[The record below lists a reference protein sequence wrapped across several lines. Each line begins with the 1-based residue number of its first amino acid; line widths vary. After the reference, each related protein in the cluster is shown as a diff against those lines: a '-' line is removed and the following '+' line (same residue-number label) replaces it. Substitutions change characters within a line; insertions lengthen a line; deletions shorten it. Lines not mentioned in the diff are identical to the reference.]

1 MITVIALCL
10 QMVLVTAVP
19 VSAQIATSAA
29 GNVQE
34 MSVYEEIDNSMG
46 MESMM
51 SNISFEEIDH
61 VLDDILEHNELG
73 FQEIVQGLIQGDF
86 NFSEKYEGG
95 IKEFVIEEIS
105 FNKKDMTYLLI
116 LAVSASVFS
125 VFTEVL
131 KDKQIA
137 DTWFYMLY
145 LMMCVVV
152 FGAFR
157 QIMECALEASENL
170 VSFIEVLVP
179 AYSLSVSL
187 ATGPCTGA
195 GFYQCTLILIS
206 IIGNVVNVLII
217 PMTQAFVIVKIINY
231 ISEEDILSRMAGLFE
246 SGVKWMLK
254 TSMAALVGFQVIQSL
269 LAPAIDS
276 LKNTSVSKAL
286 SAIPGIGGAAGA
298 VTEMLV
304 GSAVLL
310 KNGIGTAAIIIILII
325 CIPPLIKI
333 GVFTVSYKVM
343 AAVIQPVSDKRFT
356 GCMAAAADGGALVLK
371 SSAMIA
377 AMFMLSIAIVGLTK

>member
-10 QMVLVTAVP
+10 QLVLVTAVP
-19 VSAQIATSAA
+19 VSAQSS
-29 GNVQE
+29 GNTGEEVQK
-34 MSVYEEIDNSMG
+34 MAVYEEMDSNTG
-46 MESMM
+46 MDSIM
-51 SNISFEEIDH
+51 SNISFEEIDN

-73 FQEIVQGLIQGDF
+73 FQDIIQGLIQGDF
-86 NFSEKYEGG
+86 DFSEEYEGG
-95 IKEFVIEEIS
+95 IREFIIEEIS

-152 FGAFR
+152 FGAFKE
-157 QIMECALEASENL
+157 IMECALSASKDL

-206 IIGNVVNVLII
+206 LISNVVNVLII

-254 TSMAALVGFQVIQSL
+254 TSMTVLVGFQVIQSL

-276 LKNTSVSKAL
+276 LKNTSVSRAL

-304 GSAVLL
+304 GSAVLV
-310 KNGIGTAAIIIILII
+310 KNGIGTAAIIVILII
-325 CIPPLIKI
+325 CLPPLIKI
-333 GVFTVSYKVM
+333 AVFTISYKVL
-343 AAVIQPVSDKRFT
+343 AAVVQPVTDKRFT

-371 SSAMIA
+371 SCSMIA

>member
-1 MITVIALCL
+1 MIAVIAICL
-10 QMVLVTAVP
+10 QIVLASTVPMEAETFAVIEETQKTAEYETIEN
-19 VSAQIATSAA
+19 SA
-29 GNVQE
+29 
-34 MSVYEEIDNSMG
+34 G
-46 MESMM
+46 MDSIM

-61 VLDDILEHNELG
+61 VLDDILDQHEFG
-73 FQEIVQGLIQGDF
+73 FQDIIQGLLQGEFD
-86 NFSEKYEGG
+86 FSEENQKN
-95 IKEFVIEEIS
+95 IKEFIIKEIS
-105 FNKKDMTYLLI
+105 FNKEDMTYLLI

-157 QIMECALEASENL
+157 EIMECALEASKDL
-170 VSFIEVLVP
+170 VSFIEVLIP

-206 IIGNVVNVLII
+206 LISNVINVLII

-254 TSMAALVGFQVIQSL
+254 TSMAVLVGFQVIQSL

-286 SAIPGIGGAAGA
+286 AAIPGIGGAASA

-304 GSAVLL
+304 GSAVLV
-310 KNGIGTAAIIIILII
+310 KNGIGTAAIIVILII

-333 GVFTVSYKVM
+333 AVFTVSYKVM
-343 AAVIQPVSDKRFT
+343 AAVVQPVTDKRFT

-371 SSAMIA
+371 SCAMIA

>member
-1 MITVIALCL
+1 MIAVIALCL
-10 QMVLVTAVP
+10 QIVLASTVPMEAETFAVIEETQKTAEYETIEN
-19 VSAQIATSAA
+19 SA
-29 GNVQE
+29 
-34 MSVYEEIDNSMG
+34 G
-46 MESMM
+46 MDSIM

-61 VLDDILEHNELG
+61 VLDDILDQHEFG
-73 FQEIVQGLIQGDF
+73 FQDIIQGLLQGEFD
-86 NFSEKYEGG
+86 FSEENQKN
-95 IKEFVIEEIS
+95 IKEFIIKEIS
-105 FNKKDMTYLLI
+105 FNKEDMTYLLI

-157 QIMECALEASENL
+157 EIMECALEASKDL
-170 VSFIEVLVP
+170 VSFIEVLIP

-206 IIGNVVNVLII
+206 LISNVINVLII

-254 TSMAALVGFQVIQSL
+254 TSMAVLVGFQVIQSL

-286 SAIPGIGGAAGA
+286 AAIPGIGGAASA

-304 GSAVLL
+304 GSAVLV
-310 KNGIGTAAIIIILII
+310 KNGIGTAAIIVILII

-333 GVFTVSYKVM
+333 AVFTVSYKVM
-343 AAVIQPVSDKRFT
+343 AAVVQPVTDKRFT

-371 SSAMIA
+371 SCAMIA

>member
-1 MITVIALCL
+1 
-10 QMVLVTAVP
+10 MVLVTAVP

-170 VSFIEVLVP
+170 VSFIEVSVP